1 MLATPPNK
9 NVFVLQ
15 MRILQM
21 NHGTL
26 SRNREGVGFVKNK
39 KKSIIKTVRFTQS
52 EYQKIMAAARD
63 QNMIFSAYVQKMLGN
78 NPQYDIE
85 LRRRISRLAS
95 EINYIG
101 HNINQIVKNNNSGL
115 YSDFDKQRLMEYMRI
130 INEKVDLLMAQNGN
144 Q

>member
-21 NHGTL
+21 NHYTL
-26 SRNREGVGFVKNK
+26 SRDWKGVDFVKNK

-63 QNMIFSAYVQKMLGN
+63 QNMIFSAYAVKMLGN

-85 LRRRISRLAS
+85 LRRR
-95 EINYIG
+95 
-101 HNINQIVKNNNSGL
+101 INQIVKNNNSGL

-144 Q
+144 K

>member
-1 MLATPPNK
+1 
-9 NVFVLQ
+9 
-15 MRILQM
+15 M
-21 NHGTL
+21 NHYTL
-26 SRNREGVGFVKNK
+26 SRDWKGVDFVKNK
-39 KKSIIKTVRFTQS
+39 KKSFIKTVRFTQS

-63 QNMIFSAYVQKMLGN
+63 QNMIFSAYAVKMLGN

-85 LRRRISRLAS
+85 LRRRINRLAS

-144 Q
+144 K